1 MAVAKSAVR
10 YAKAL
15 LELAIESNKIDV
27 IEKDIISL
35 LKASESTRELSI
47 FLSSPLIKA
56 DKKNAIIND
65 IFKQFDKKTLDFL
78 SLIVNNGRDRIIL
91 EVANSFQIQLKEYR
105 GIVTVE
111 VVSATELS
119 KKSVDAISK
128 AIETHTKGKVELIK
142 KINPNLIGGFL
153 VRMGDYQID
162 ASISSSL
169 NKIKQELIK

>member
-1 MAVAKSAVR
+1 MAGAKSAVR

-15 LELAIESNKIDV
+15 LELAIESKKIDI
-27 IEKDIISL
+27 IESDINVL
-35 LKASESTRELSI
+35 LNTSEETRDLNI

-56 DKKNAIIND
+56 DKKVSIIQE
-65 IFKQFDKKTLDFL
+65 IFKNFDKKTLDFL
-78 SLIVNNGRDRIIL
+78 SLVIKNGRDRIIL
-91 EVANSFQIQLKEYR
+91 EIAKSFQNQLKDYR

-111 VVSATELS
+111 VISACKLS
-119 KKSVDAISK
+119 QKAVEAIGN
-128 AIETHTKGKVELIK
+128 AIQSQVKGKIDLIK
-142 KINPNLIGGFL
+142 KIDPNLIGGFQ